1 MRVLAIETSCD
12 ETGIAIVEGTK
23 TSGGYTFS
31 LLGAAALNS
40 QAALH
45 AHYGGVFP
53 SLAKREHE
61 KNLPIILTQA
71 LMHAQPKFA
80 RENSLAR
87 SSSEDEQ
94 GRTRACLPA
103 GRDFFEANFGE
114 AIHALG
120 IDAIAVTQGPGLEP
134 ALWTGITFAQ
144 NLAKETNLPLLLANH
159 MEGHLISSLAQLS
172 PGTSHTLKTFAL
184 ENVQLPVL
192 ALLISGGH
200 TEFVLMKNWFEY
212 EVIGETQD
220 DAVGEA
226 FDKVAR
232 MLGLPYPGGP
242 QISKLASEA
251 REKSLSHKG
260 PRISSLADNL
270 PVGNARPDHLL
281 DNSSLSLPRPML
293 HSKNLDFSFSG
304 LKTAVLY
311 ALRDL
316 GGIQNLSPEQVAMFA
331 REFEDAVGDVLIAKT
346 QRALEETGAQTFVIG
361 GGVAANTYLRNC
373 LTEFL
378 KENFPAVELRLPDL
392 SITGDNGVMI
402 AEAALARALS
412 GLDDT
417 PKSEVRAYS
426 NRFSILAPK

>member
-23 TSGGYTFS
+23 TANGFTFS

-87 SSSEDEQ
+87 SSSEDER
-94 GRTRACLPA
+94 GRTE
-103 GRDFFEANFGE
+103 DFFEANFSE

-120 IDAIAVTQGPGLEP
+120 INAIAVTQGPGLEP

-242 QISKLASEA
+242 EISKLAQQSRETPQKLASKKSSDLLARRQSTSRQGEA
-251 REKSLSHKG
+251 RLFSQQVSAAL
-260 PRISSLADNL
+260 
-270 PVGNARPDHLL
+270 VT
-281 DNSSLSLPRPML
+281 LPRPML

-316 GGIQNLSPEQVAMFA
+316 GGIQNLSPEQVADFA

-346 QRALEETGAQTFVIG
+346 RHALDETDAQTFVIG
-361 GGVAANTYLRNC
+361 GGVAANTYLRNR
-373 LTEFL
+373 LTKFL

>member
-12 ETGIAIVEGTK
+12 ETGIAIVEGIK
-23 TSGGYTFS
+23 TGPPADGGFTFT

-40 QAALH
+40 QAKLH
-45 AHYGGVFP
+45 AEYGGVFP

-61 KNLPIILTQA
+61 KNLPIILDQA
-71 LMHAQPKFA
+71 VSSALQTLSQKK
-80 RENSLAR
+80 SSDLLAR
-87 SSSEDEQ
+87 RQSASRQ
-94 GRTRACLPA
+94 
-103 GRDFFEANFGE
+103 GE
-114 AIHALG
+114 ARLFFDKSVCDALG

-134 ALWTGITFAQ
+134 ALYTGLTFAQ
-144 NLAKETNLPLLLANH
+144 NLAKETGLPLLLANH
-159 MEGHLISSLAQLS
+159 MEGHLISSLAQPEHSSILQN
-172 PGTSHTLKTFAL
+172 TRMFTLKD
-184 ENVQLPVL
+184 VQLPVL

-242 QISKLASEA
+242 EISKLADVA
-251 REKSLSHKG
+251 RKAKIQGLEGLRSATGARTEQFSSKKIAY
-260 PRISSLADNL
+260 PENPISSL
-270 PVGNARPDHLL
+270 V
-281 DNSSLSLPRPML
+281 LPRPML

-316 GGIQNLSPEQVAMFA
+316 GGIQKLSQDEIATFA
-331 REFEDAVGDVLIAKT
+331 CEFEDAVGDVLIAKT
-346 QRALEETGAQTFVIG
+346 RRALDETGAQTFVIG
-361 GGVAANTYLRNC
+361 GGVAANSYLRDR

-378 KENFPAVELRLPDL
+378 KEDFSNVELRLPDL

-417 PKSEVRAYS
+417 PKGEVRAYS